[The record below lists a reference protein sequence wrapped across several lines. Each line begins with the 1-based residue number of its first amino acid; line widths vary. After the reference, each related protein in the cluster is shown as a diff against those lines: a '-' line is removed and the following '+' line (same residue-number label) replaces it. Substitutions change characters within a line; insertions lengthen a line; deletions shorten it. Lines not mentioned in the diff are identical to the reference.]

1 MTNTISIVDTPVGL
15 GKEIIGVHHTKV
27 NFCLIFFIRL
37 VSEHLL
43 MRLILSNALTSTI
56 VTGWQLIYDNSPRKV
71 YRSFEGSEEQYEQ
84 NILGGEA
91 AMWAEQVQG
100 IAVEGKLW
108 PRVAAL
114 GERLWADPESG
125 I

>member
-27 NFCLIFFIRL
+27 NLCLIFYTFCFRTKI
-37 VSEHLL
+37 L